1 LFNGN
6 SYALWSG
13 RMQVH
18 LLAQGYEVWEIID
31 KGFTP
36 SQDEQGKKNM
46 IYDAKV
52 KDLIISG
59 LIESIYLKVLSCKT
73 AKEVWGKL
81 ENIYVGDSKVKEAKL
96 QISREKF
103 EKLKMREDEDI
114 DAYFQ
119 CVDETTNTLEG
130 LGESVEMKIIV

>member
-1 LFNGN
+1 
-6 SYALWSG
+6 
-13 RMQVH
+13 MQVH